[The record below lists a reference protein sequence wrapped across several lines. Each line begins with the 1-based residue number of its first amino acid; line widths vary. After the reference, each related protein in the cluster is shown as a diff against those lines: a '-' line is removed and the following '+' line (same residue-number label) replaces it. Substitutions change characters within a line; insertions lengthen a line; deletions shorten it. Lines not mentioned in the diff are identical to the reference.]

1 MRGSVLLWLWI
12 ALAVIGCDYLA
23 MEPGDLT
30 GDGGATGNGSVD
42 ADSETTQAAAGAP
55 ATTAD
60 EPTTRTS
67 QLACRRVCELTT
79 QSECVDAMRDLD
91 ACTSQC
97 EAALLG
103 TCGAPLAEYVACAQN
118 GDTVLCDYGPVV
130 YECTESFYAF
140 VDCAGG

>member
-42 ADSETTQAAAGAP
+42 A
-55 ATTAD
+55 
-60 EPTTRTS
+60 
-67 QLACRRVCELTT
+67 
-79 QSECVDAMRDLD
+79 
-91 ACTSQC
+91 
-97 EAALLG
+97 
-103 TCGAPLAEYVACAQN
+103 EYVACAQN